1 MMKKNA
7 DNSLLVHD
15 HLMKNV
21 KAVVFA
27 EPWMIPA
34 AMFLTE
40 AMGYMMKHGIKR
52 FLIIA
57 QKRMLEMEWLPLLKG
72 GEMTALTYA
81 IAMNKE
87 SRKVEAFNSG
97 KQIILTNDENLE
109 WICKEKIPD
118 NCCLVIDELSRYR
131 HYKSEKYHILRKLCS
146 TAEGIIAFSRFPLPH
161 GVDEVWEEIYL
172 IDKGARLGKTKAA
185 FDDRYFFVKR
195 IQVGAYYKTIREPK
209 KETYRA
215 IGRAI
220 SDICLNL
227 YDEGLT
233 EIKKRRKINVY
244 VDLTYTEMSRY
255 LFLKEHLS
263 VSMCD
268 GKTVSADGDN
278 AASVKLLQLASG
290 TVYTDNHSILYFH
303 ERKILKL
310 KSLLEEYAGRN
321 VLVACWFKHETDRLK
336 DEIPGSE
343 SIYTKKDM
351 AEWNAGR
358 IRVGIINASLGGMYM
373 DMYKGGN
380 VIIWFSLPWS
390 LKLYNKTNERLMQE
404 DGSEPIV
411 INIIARGTIDEAVIK
426 VLDSNKREC
435 HGLRKQ
441 I

>member
-7 DNSLLVHD
+7 DNSLLVHN
-15 HLMKNV
+15 HLLKNA
-21 KAVVFA
+21 KAVIFA
-27 EPWMIPA
+27 EPWLIPA

-40 AMGYMMKHGIKR
+40 AMGYMMSHGIKR

-57 QKRMLEMEWLPLLKG
+57 QKKMLEMEWLPLLKG
-72 GEMTALTYA
+72 GEITALTYA

-97 KQIILTNDENLE
+97 KQIILTNDESME
-109 WICKEKIPD
+109 WIRKEEMPD
-118 NCCLVIDELSRYR
+118 DCCIVIDELSRYR
-131 HYKSEKYHILRKLCS
+131 HYKSEKYSIIRKLCFK
-146 TAEGIIAFSRFPLPH
+146 AKGILAFSRFPLPH
-161 GVDEVWEEIYL
+161 GVDEVWEEMYL
-172 IDKGARLGKTKAA
+172 IDKGTHLGRTKAA

-195 IQVGAYYKTIREPK
+195 IQVGAYYKTLREPK
-209 KETYRA
+209 KDTFKA
-215 IGRAI
+215 IGKAI

-227 YDEGLT
+227 YDENL
-233 EIKKRRKINVY
+233 IDANKRRKINVY
-244 VDLTYTEMSRY
+244 VDLSYTEMSRY
-255 LFLKEHLS
+255 LLLKEHLS
-263 VSMCD
+263 VSLNE
-268 GKTVSADGDN
+268 GQKISAADDN
-278 AASVKLLQLASG
+278 ASSVKLLQLASG

-336 DEIPGSE
+336 DEIPRSE
-343 SIYTKKDM
+343 SISTKRDL

-411 INIIARGTIDEAVIK
+411 INIIARGTIDEAVMK
-426 VLDSNKREC
+426 VLDSNKRDC